1 MMRVFAR
8 LAMLFA
14 AGALLWG
21 CTGNPASEGWITLLD
36 KGGNGLENFS
46 RVGDANWRV
55 EDGALVADRG
65 GKTSSFLVSRQSY
78 TDFVIH
84 AEFWVNAE
92 ANSGVFIRL
101 SDRQVITAKNSYEVQ
116 INDKHPEWPTGTVAY
131 FGNVAKPHNAGGR
144 WNTFEITARG
154 PRLTVKMN
162 GVETTQV
169 NDRSFFH
176 GPFALQ
182 YVSGIVKFRTVQIKP
197 L

>member
-1 MMRVFAR
+1 MKRFFAR
-8 LAMLFA
+8 AVAPLA
-14 AGALLWG
+14 AGVLLWG
-21 CTGNPASEGWITLLD
+21 CTGNPASEGWITLLEN
-36 KGGNGLENFS
+36 GSGLENFA
-46 RVGDANWRV
+46 RVGEANWRS
-55 EDGALVADRG
+55 EDGALVADKG
-65 GKTSSFLVSRQSY
+65 GKTSSFLVSRQHY

-84 AEFWVNAE
+84 AEFWANDE

-101 SDRQVITAKNSYEVQ
+101 SDRQVINAKNSYEVQ
-116 INDKHPEWPTGTVAY
+116 INDGHKEWPTGAVAY
-131 FGNVAKPHNAGGR
+131 FGKVTKPHKAGGR
-144 WNTFEITARG
+144 WNTFEITAKG